1 MKSFLSQEL
10 AEMNEQISSLAI
22 TNNMTQD
29 ELHAIAT
36 ESERLRLLMS
46 SEQKHLKE
54 SLQQKK
60 EMNAHLR
67 QSLVELKKE
76 SEKKDALLYKQIKEL
91 RERCVQLENDREKE
105 KKDREKHINKEVS
118 LTAAKSEVNNHF
130 IFLHLVCCLL

>member
-1 MKSFLSQEL
+1 
-10 AEMNEQISSLAI
+10 
-22 TNNMTQD
+22 MTQS

-36 ESERLRLLMS
+36 ESERLRLLMA

-60 EMNAHLR
+60 EMTAHLR
-67 QSLVELKKE
+67 QSMVELKKD

-91 RERCVQLENDREKE
+91 REKCTSLESEREKE

-118 LTAAKSEVNNHF
+118 LTAAKTEVR
-130 IFLHLVCCLL
+130 FLSFLSK